1 MLCWKRCWTP
11 DAGGALSG
19 RIRRTAVMEGV
30 RVCSFDCALPDP
42 PAVPPLAALHF
53 ELLFCLSGSLRLERR
68 DGRTLCLREG
78 EILLVSDA
86 SAIHRLTFRMA
97 GWAASWFSWMRR
109 LRAKVWPGC
118 ACCWAGCGWIPHRCA
133 RSCRRTAASAVLR
146 DAAWADAV
154 FAALRTFPPEDR
166 ARYSVLKA
174 AELLYLLCS
183 DSSLLRAPSAVPYH
197 DRYQLET
204 AQQVQEYMVAHLA
217 EPMTIAQLAARFH
230 ISPTALKDCF
240 RQLYAARCTNT
251 CLNAASSALPSCCA
265 RDACRSPRSRRRS
278 ATRAPAIRRGV
289 QAPVPPDALPVPP
302 PVARGKNP
310 KPRPYVQN
318 RVKFLSFYDIFSGMN
333 DRPNDPGRCLTL
345 KQHRFWAWGAVIC
358 MIMVMITGY
367 QRK

>member
-1 MLCWKRCWTP
+1 MLETLLTP

-30 RVCSFDCALPDP
+30 RVCSFDCTLPDP

-86 SAIHRLTFRMA
+86 SAIHRLTFPDGRL
-97 GWAASWFSWMRR
+97 GGELVLVDAAAARQSLAR
-109 LRAKVWPGC
+109 LCMLLGGLRLDTAQVRALMQAHG
-118 ACCWAGCGWIPHRCA
+118 G
-133 RSCRRTAASAVLR
+133 SAVLR

-240 RQLYAARCTNT
+240 RQLYGRPLHQYLLECRIQRAA
-251 CLNAASSALPSCCA
+251 ALL
-265 RDACRSPRSRRRS
+265 RE
-278 ATRAPAIRRGV
+278 GH
-289 QAPVPPDALPVPP
+289 LPVTE
-302 PVARGKNP
+302 VAAAVGYMSASQFGVAFKRRFHLTPSQFRRLSREEKI
-310 KPRPYVQN
+310 QN
-318 RVKFLSFYDIFSGMN
+318 RVRMSK
-333 DRPNDPGRCLTL
+333 TE
-345 KQHRFWAWGAVIC
+345 
-358 MIMVMITGY
+358 
-367 QRK
+367 